1 MRRWREREGRGGR
14 GREKAGRREER
25 GGEGEGRQEERESER
40 GRRKRRVLWARL
52 VQEVYHVTVSVPE
65 P

>member
-25 GGEGEGRQEERESER
+25 GGGRQAGRRRESER
-40 GRRKRRVLWARL
+40 GKKEDEGALG
-52 VQEVYHVTVSVPE
+52 
-65 P
+65 